1 MGITALSEPN
11 VTSSEEG
18 EEGAAPAAPKAGK
31 KKLLILVGAVV
42 LLLLLAGGGGAFFLL
57 GGKSDPKAE
66 AAKAEAAKAEAAK
79 HGGGEE
85 GVKFVDI
92 PAMVVNIRSP
102 DGVARFLKVHV
113 MLVPG
118 TMKEEA
124 IKAGLPL
131 VLDAY
136 QPFLRELRPED
147 LAGSA
152 AVFRVKEE
160 LLVRTT
166 GALGEGS
173 VKDVLIEDLVQQ

>member
-1 MGITALSEPN
+1 MGIRALSEPN
-11 VTSSEEG
+11 VTTSEEG

-31 KKLLILVGAVV
+31 KKLLIIVAAIV
-42 LLLLLAGGGGAFFLL
+42 LLLLAGGGAAFFLF

-102 DGVARFLKVHV
+102 DGAARFLKVHV

-118 TMKEEA
+118 TMKDDA

>member
-1 MGITALSEPN
+1 MGIRALSEPN
-11 VTSSEEG
+11 VTTSEEG

-31 KKLLILVGAVV
+31 KKLLIIVAAIV
-42 LLLLLAGGGGAFFLL
+42 LLLLAGGGAAFFLL
-57 GGKSDPKAE
+57 GGKSAPKAE

-102 DGVARFLKVHV
+102 DGAARFLKVHV

-118 TMKEEA
+118 TMKDDA

>member
-1 MGITALSEPN
+1 MGIWALSEPTDTLN
-11 VTSSEEG
+11 EEG
-18 EEGAAPAAPKAGK
+18 EDGAVVAPPKAGK
-31 KKLLILVGAVV
+31 KKLLIIVAAAV
-42 LLLLLAGGGGAFFLL
+42 LLLLAAGGGAFFFL
-57 GGKSDPKAE
+57 GGKGDPKAE

-79 HGGGEE
+79 HGGSEE
-85 GVKFVDI
+85 GAKFVDI

-102 DGVARFLKVHV
+102 DGAAHFLKVHV

-118 TMKEEA
+118 TMKEEE

-160 LLVRTT
+160 LLVRTVA
-166 GALGEGS
+166 ALGEGS
-173 VKDVLIEDLVQQ
+173 VKDVLIQDLVQQ

>member
-1 MGITALSEPN
+1 MGIRALSEPN
-11 VTSSEEG
+11 VTTSEEG

-31 KKLLILVGAVV
+31 KKLLIIVAAIV
-42 LLLLLAGGGGAFFLL
+42 LLLLAGGGAAFFLL

-102 DGVARFLKVHV
+102 DGAARFLKVHV

-118 TMKEEA
+118 TMKDDA

-152 AVFRVKEE
+152 AMFRVKEE

>member
-1 MGITALSEPN
+1 
-11 VTSSEEG
+11 
-18 EEGAAPAAPKAGK
+18 
-31 KKLLILVGAVV
+31 
-42 LLLLLAGGGGAFFLL
+42 
-57 GGKSDPKAE
+57 
-66 AAKAEAAKAEAAK
+66 KAEAAK

-102 DGVARFLKVHV
+102 DGAARFLKVHV

-118 TMKEEA
+118 TMKDDA

-173 VKDVLIEDLVQQ
+173 VKDVLI

>member
-1 MGITALSEPN
+1 MGIWVLSEPSD
-11 VTSSEEG
+11 TSNEEG
-18 EEGAAPAAPKAGK
+18 EDGVVVAPPKAGK
-31 KKLLILVGAVV
+31 KKLLVIVAAAV
-42 LLLLLAGGGGAFFLL
+42 LLLLAAGGGAFFFL
-57 GGKSDPKAE
+57 GGKADPKAE

-79 HGGGEE
+79 HGSGEE
-85 GVKFVDI
+85 GAKFVDI

-102 DGVARFLKVHV
+102 DGAPHFLKVHV

-118 TMKEEA
+118 TMKEDA

-160 LLVRTT
+160 LLVRTVA
-166 GALGEGS
+166 ALGEDS
-173 VKDVLIEDLVQQ
+173 VKDVLIQDLVQQ

>member
-1 MGITALSEPN
+1 MGIRALSEPN
-11 VTSSEEG
+11 VTTSEEG

-31 KKLLILVGAVV
+31 KKLLIIVAAIV
-42 LLLLLAGGGGAFFLL
+42 LLLLAGGGAAFFLL

-102 DGVARFLKVHV
+102 DGAARFLKVHV

-118 TMKEEA
+118 TMKDDA

-131 VLDAY
+131 VRDAY
-136 QPFLRELRPED
+136 QPCLRELRPED

>member
-1 MGITALSEPN
+1 MAPKYPRI
-11 VTSSEEG
+11 
-18 EEGAAPAAPKAGK
+18 EGAAPAAPKAGK
-31 KKLLILVGAVV
+31 KKLLIIVAAIV
-42 LLLLLAGGGGAFFLL
+42 LLLLAGGGAAFFLL

-102 DGVARFLKVHV
+102 DGAARFLKVHV

-118 TMKEEA
+118 TMKDDA

>member
-1 MGITALSEPN
+1 MSEPN
-11 VTSSEEG
+11 VTTSEEG

-31 KKLLILVGAVV
+31 KKLLIIVAAIV
-42 LLLLLAGGGGAFFLL
+42 LLLLAGGGAAFFLL

-102 DGVARFLKVHV
+102 DGAARFLKVHV

-118 TMKEEA
+118 TMKDDA

>member
-1 MGITALSEPN
+1 MENTALSEPSD
-11 VTSSEEG
+11 TLSEEG
-18 EEGAAPAAPKAGK
+18 EDGAAPVAAKPGK
-31 KKLLILVGAVV
+31 KKLLIIVAAAV
-42 LLLLLAGGGGAFFLL
+42 LLLLLAGGGAAFFLM

-66 AAKAEAAKAEAAK
+66 AAKAEAAKAEADK
-79 HGGGEE
+79 HGGEGGE
-85 GVKFVDI
+85 KFIDV

-118 TMKEEA
+118 NKTEEQ

-131 VLDAY
+131 VLDSY

-160 LLVRTT
+160 LLVRTV

-173 VKDVLIEDLVQQ
+173 VKDVLVQDLVQQ